1 MEVKTWEHLGGF
13 IQKVCVVWEGLKPK
27 RHIPA
32 MMMNEDYEV
41 SIYMFVW
48 SCCW

>member
-1 MEVKTWEHLGGF
+1 
-13 IQKVCVVWEGLKPK
+13 VCVVGEGLKPG

-41 SIYMFVW
+41 SVYMFAW
-48 SCCW
+48 LCCW